1 MKKDI
6 YTKEEVLDI
15 IFEAFWDGWY
25 FGERD
30 LSKKEVEEKFDANF
44 YLLEEQGITIKNM
57 NDNQKPE
64 NMDEIYSKEKI
75 EFLCQYKIRSS
86 VLRVLKEKFDVRELL
101 VIREKDKESK

>member
-1 MKKDI
+1 
-6 YTKEEVLDI
+6 
-15 IFEAFWDGWY
+15 
-25 FGERD
+25 
-30 LSKKEVEEKFDANF
+30 
-44 YLLEEQGITIKNM
+44 M

>member
-44 YLLEEQGITIKNM
+44 YLLEE
-57 NDNQKPE
+57 
-64 NMDEIYSKEKI
+64 
-75 EFLCQYKIRSS
+75 
-86 VLRVLKEKFDVRELL
+86 
-101 VIREKDKESK
+101 